1 MRRVAL
7 VVLVIL
13 VVAACG
19 VWVRAR
25 VAETCPPV
33 GLATRL
39 ADPTMTGDGAWR
51 FADVAVGSRHYS
63 LEPQVMADYGAYVR
77 PFPWPESHR
86 VGVSVTVGS
95 TTEDAVRAWRTTCLR
110 VVHRDEA
117 VERPAVMDRDVL
129 MRGDGL
135 RYRFDGAGGYPEWPP
150 ADLVDVEMT
159 VVVDGAPF
167 VIRLPGVPIVPVL

>member
-7 VVLVIL
+7 VVLVIVA
-13 VVAACG
+13 VVGAS
-19 VWVRAR
+19 VWARAR
-25 VAETCPPV
+25 VAEACPATAA
-33 GLATRL
+33 ATRL
-39 ADPTMTGDGAWR
+39 DPPVSSNGAWR

-95 TTEDAVRAWRTTCLR
+95 TVEDAVRAWRTTCLR
-110 VVHRDEA
+110 VVHHDEA
-117 VERPAVMDRDVL
+117 VERPAVIGADVL
-129 MRGDGL
+129 TRGDGF

-159 VVVDGAPF
+159 VLVDGSPF
-167 VIRLPGVPIVPVL
+167 LIRLPAVPIVPMG

>member
-7 VVLVIL
+7 LVLVIA
-13 VVAACG
+13 VVGGAG

-33 GLATRL
+33 EPATRL
-39 ADPTMTGDGAWR
+39 DPAVTTNGAWH
-51 FADVAVGSRHYS
+51 FADVAVGSHHYS

-95 TTEDAVRAWRTTCLR
+95 TDEEAVRAWRTTCLR
-110 VVHRDEA
+110 VVHHDEA

-129 MRGDGL
+129 TRGDGF
-135 RYRFDGAGGYPEWPP
+135 RYRFDGACCYPEWPP

-159 VVVDGAPF
+159 VVVAGAPF
-167 VIRLPGVPIVPVL
+167 VIRLPGVPIVPMG